1 MKEITLRK
9 ALALKNILAKKVS
22 ETQNKVRT
30 SNVSQEN
37 NKSSFDA
44 KVESDVLGQLI
55 NNLISLKTLIQ
66 EANVPIYG
74 KMAQMAELKS
84 LVQFWR
90 TVPTDNREY
99 TTERVYGTQDITKI
113 KINQVFDAAGID
125 KTVNDLEEQIGTLQE
140 EVDAHNALTKIK
152 IPFEI

>member
-1 MKEITLRK
+1 
-9 ALALKNILAKKVS
+9 
-22 ETQNKVRT
+22 
-30 SNVSQEN
+30 
-37 NKSSFDA
+37 
-44 KVESDVLGQLI
+44 
-55 NNLISLKTLIQ
+55 
-66 EANVPIYG
+66 
-74 KMAQMAELKS
+74 MAELKS